1 MRFKF
6 KEEVEEEEASLYYH
20 GRERKN
26 AGSNSISRLKRK
38 TDGVVSIVHKKED
51 IESDIIRF
59 FDPIFAGNDLKEDG
73 SDTGVSFKQDSK
85 YLDSFLRNLSVLTE
99 EDKASLNKPISWEE
113 FKSVFKKLPQH
124 KSPGSDGL
132 PYEFYVKL
140 FHIIGETLF
149 EVYLCV
155 FDCNELTE
163 SMYLGL
169 VCYCRKL
176 KESLFHLSFV
186 QSHYYNVIIS
196 SLLVYYSRKL
206 TLCSLQYSQ
215 PSSYVFPGET

>member
-1 MRFKF
+1 MTRQNTALN
-6 KEEVEEEEASLYYH
+6 EQ
-20 GRERKN
+20 RKKILLN
-26 AGSNSISRLKRK
+26 ELV
-38 TDGVVSIVHKKED
+38 TVFTKED
-51 IESDIIRF
+51 NNFIMKIPTKLEIDKIIQSSNHH
-59 FDPIFAGNDLKEDG
+59 AAL
-73 SDTGVSFKQDSK
+73 
-85 YLDSFLRNLSVLTE
+85 
-99 EDKASLNKPISWEE
+99 
-113 FKSVFKKLPQH
+113 
-124 KSPGSDGL
+124 GSDGITN
-132 PYEFYVKL
+132 YFYHKL